1 MSIKLQGATS
11 GSIELDVPAAVS
23 GGDISLTLPDSVGSA
38 GQFLKN
44 SGTAGTLEFGDL
56 PASGLSLTRATAQAT
71 TSGTSVDFTG
81 IPANTKRITVMLY
94 RVSPSASQT
103 VYIRIGSGSFV
114 TSGYLAGAATGTG
127 SGTFANSSQFF
138 PLTYSNNQGAA
149 NTYSGNV
156 VLTNENSTLWTAH
169 GVVYASNYGVGAHI
183 SGSVEVQGDLDRVQ
197 LALSG
202 VGAFDGGAVNIM
214 YEVQA

>member
-1 MSIKLQGATS
+1 MSIKLKSTS
-11 GSIELDVPAAVS
+11 GGSVSLDPVS
-23 GGDISLTLPDSVGSA
+23 SLASDISLTLPDSVGSA

-156 VLTNENSTLWTAH
+156 VLTNQNSTLWTAH